1 MSFIGS
7 LFKWHG
13 LDKGRKAPCL
23 ILGRKPKLTSHQHR
37 EAIARRRS
45 PAHRQSRAG
54 RVILS
59 VLPEKLA
66 YESARPNEEASP
78 RHLVPAL
85 DGGLPGDW
93 RRRLALSPDASCSRS
108 LVKTGGGD
116 HAHRRE
122 IFLEVA
128 GRDSRRP
135 TVILTA
141 GRFARLSNKLAIFSS
156 YSPHQAENSPLK

>member
-1 MSFIGS
+1 MAHSSNGTVWIKAEKRLASSSAASRSSPAINTERPS
-7 LFKWHG
+7 LG
-13 LDKGRKAPCL
+13 DG
-23 ILGRKPKLTSHQHR
+23 
-37 EAIARRRS
+37 S

-54 RVILS
+54 RVIFS